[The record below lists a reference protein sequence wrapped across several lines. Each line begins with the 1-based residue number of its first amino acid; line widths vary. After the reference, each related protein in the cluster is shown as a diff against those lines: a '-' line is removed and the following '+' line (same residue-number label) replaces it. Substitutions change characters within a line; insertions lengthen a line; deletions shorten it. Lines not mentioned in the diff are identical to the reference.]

1 MQVKTYSKRVYAIKQ
16 ALLASD
22 ASAYR
27 LAIANLYNG
36 QSGCRYRLRIAIS
49 LAMRTIDTS
58 NLVGYETYHTLY
70 DIRLELGDSGC
81 V

>member
-16 ALLASD
+16 ALVAND
-22 ASAYR
+22 ATAYQ
-27 LAIANLYNG
+27 LAIRNLFDN

-49 LAMRTIDTS
+49 LAMRTTEPYSDVWHS
-58 NLVGYETYHTLY
+58 LY
-70 DIRLELGDSGC
+70 DIRLELGDPGC